1 MQMNMKNR
9 NRNDNRNG
17 NRSGDGNENRGCRT
31 AVVEQ
36 AVWGS
41 AKLGTDAGRETAH
54 AGTHGWM
61 GAQGAHRVARTRGG
75 RDLAR
80 CHAMPCHAMPCMCV
94 CVRDAGRADE
104 RAQVRGRAR
113 GQRRGFEQGQG
124 GCSMP
129 TAASLMNGRVPASA
143 GCKRGGGLIWCD
155 RATGGRGRWDL

>member
-1 MQMNMKNR
+1 MQINMKNR
-9 NRNDNRNG
+9 NDNGKRNKNG
-17 NRSGDGNENRGCRT
+17 NGNENRGCRT

-80 CHAMPCHAMPCMCV
+80 CDACVYV
-94 CVRDAGRADE
+94 CV
-104 RAQVRGRAR
+104 
-113 GQRRGFEQGQG
+113 
-124 GCSMP
+124 M
-129 TAASLMNGRVPASA
+129 
-143 GCKRGGGLIWCD
+143 RGGRMNVRRCVAAL
-155 RATGGRGRWDL
+155 GGSEGGSSRVKEGVRCRRLRV